1 MLVLDQV
8 AKVKGVKNEKGEVM
22 PLSEEKK
29 RLNYNLLVQALCID
43 KGYGKKHE
51 KNQSTSKFVASRC
64 EKLDCPHHH
73 SSFYMILKV
82 LFIFE
87 REVHL
92 FISDFITIATATAVS
107 ERPLRS
113 LSKKWRR

>member
-51 KNQSTSKFVASRC
+51 KKSKHIQICRFKMREARLPAPSFQLLHDFEGFVHLRTGGSFVHFRF
-64 EKLDCPHHH
+64 HHH
-73 SSFYMILKV
+73 
-82 LFIFE
+82 
-87 REVHL
+87 RNR
-92 FISDFITIATATAVS
+92 D
-107 ERPLRS
+107 RS
-113 LSKKWRR
+113 L